1 MRTQRWGVV
10 PAILLMG
17 GALLGAA
24 VPAAAAAPG
33 TSARATASATAC
45 PTGWGSLPK
54 SASTTAYADPL
65 TDIRSG
71 THECYDRLVFDVPGG
86 GTSVGYRVQ
95 YVSELIQ
102 DGSGNTIPVSGG
114 AILEIDLSAP
124 SYDPNTGTSTYPGVA
139 GHSLPGISLTGYPT
153 FRDTKFGSSFEGV
166 TQVGLGVRARLPF
179 QVLQLSDRVVVDV
192 AHTW

>member
-1 MRTQRWGVV
+1 MRTRRWGIV

-17 GALLGAA
+17 GTVLGAT
-24 VPAAAAAPG
+24 VPAAAAPG
-33 TSARATASATAC
+33 TSAGTTAYATAC

-54 SASTTAYADPL
+54 SASTAAYDDPL

-86 GTSVGYRVQ
+86 GTSVGHQVQ
-95 YVSELIQ
+95 YVNQLIQ

-114 AILEIDLSAP
+114 AILEIRLSAP
-124 SYDPNTGTSTYPGVA
+124 SYDPNTGTSTYPGVT
-139 GHSLPGISLTGYPT
+139 GQPLQGIDLTGYPT
-153 FRDTKFGSSFEGV
+153 FRDTRFGSSFEGV

-179 QVLQLSDRVVVDV
+179 RVLQLSDRVVVDV